1 MSVDRI
7 AVPAAPTAIKGF
19 IEATRERYLNDLSKI
34 RSMVDVMVATRRELR
49 CIYKIYSRGSL
60 QNGDEL
66 KSSRKIRLKFDEFN
80 LELGVGE
87 ASVFDVPDIV
97 GLTIVV
103 SYPSDISTV
112 SERFDALVEAGEL
125 IVPFPVGRTANV
137 GKIVTRHGRA
147 IESGGYY
154 ACHYNVRLPAITSG
168 PICEVQ
174 IKTLLHDA
182 WGAKTHDLTYKPAGK
197 IGAELLDSF
206 ELLGTNLA
214 NLDLQSDVLRTSIM
228 RTASVRESKRRKLQ
242 VAILRENAAGRI
254 DRLAASDT
262 KDKLTLLHVRIG
274 TMSSDTPVADG
285 EAVLRDLLAV
295 FKLDEQATMRVLC
308 YLAAVTQE
316 KRFFEQGQDAIRFIE
331 DHGADEVARIRSR
344 TMAALAAFSVGEVG
358 EAIDIAEQAKVQ
370 VNALSLTGLTADK
383 REALDD
389 MSIALCSSL
398 AYYHADIV
406 GSHDGNKRQ
415 SAAKAAEYLRESVAL
430 YGVAGLPAA
439 GLFAEDHEIINAIK
453 STKDGLRAF
462 YALDNEAFVMIQTA
476 TTETEIR
483 RASER
488 MHMIHSNRPAQI
500 AGLSDL
506 VRDYHDFCA
515 RMRLA
520 ELEVPAS

>member
-1 MSVDRI
+1 MNVDRI
-7 AVPAAPTAIKGF
+7 KVPATPTAIKAF
-19 IEATRERYLNDLSKI
+19 VEATRQSYLNDLANI
-34 RSMVDVMVATRRELR
+34 RRMVEHMVATRRELR
-49 CIYKIYSRGSL
+49 CIYKVYSRGSL

-80 LELGVGE
+80 LDLGVDE

-112 SERFDALVEAGEL
+112 CERFDALIEAGEL
-125 IVPFPVGRTANV
+125 IVPFPVGKGSSV
-137 GKIVTRHGRA
+137 GKIVTRYGRA
-147 IESGGYY
+147 IEAGGYY
-154 ACHYNVRLPAITSG
+154 ACHYNVRLPAITAG

-214 NLDLQSDVLRTSIM
+214 NLDLQSDVLRASIV
-228 RTASVRESKRRKLQ
+228 RTASVRESKRRRLQ
-242 VAILRENAAGRI
+242 VAILRENAANRVA
-254 DRLAASDT
+254 RVTDT
-262 KDKLTLLHVRIG
+262 GVQDKLTVLHVRIG
-274 TMSSDTPVADG
+274 TMSPDTPIADG
-285 EAVLRDLLAV
+285 EAVLRELLAI

-316 KRFFEQGQDAIRFIE
+316 TRFFEQGQDAIRVIG
-331 DHGADEVARIRSR
+331 DKSDDEVIRIRSR

-358 EAIDIAEQAKVQ
+358 EAIDIAELAKVQ
-370 VNALSLTGLTADK
+370 VNSLSLSGLPADK
-383 REALDD
+383 RSALDQT
-389 MSIALCSSL
+389 SIALCSSL

-406 GSHDGNKRQ
+406 GSHDGDKRQ
-415 SAAKAAEYLRESVAL
+415 SAAKAAEYLRESMAM

-439 GLFAEDHEIINAIK
+439 GLFADDQEIITAIQ
-453 STKDGLRAF
+453 STKDGLEAF
-462 YALDNEAFVMIQTA
+462 NALDNEAFVMIQTA
-476 TTETEIR
+476 TTEAEIR

-488 MHMIHSNRPAQI
+488 MHMIHLNRPEQI

>member
-7 AVPAAPTAIKGF
+7 TVPATPMAINGF
-19 IEATRERYLNDLSKI
+19 IDANRQRYLNDLAKI
-34 RSMVDVMVATRRELR
+34 RDMVDDMVATHRELR

-80 LELGVGE
+80 FYLGIGE

-125 IVPFPVGRTANV
+125 VVPFPVGKAATV
-137 GKIVTRHGRA
+137 GKIVTRYGRA

-154 ACHYNVRLPAITSG
+154 ACHYNVRLPAISSG

-214 NLDLQSDVLRTSIM
+214 NLDLQSDVLRASIV
-228 RTASVRESKRRKLQ
+228 RTASVRESKRRRLQ
-242 VAILRENAAGRI
+242 VAILRENAASRIGRVA
-254 DRLAASDT
+254 DADAQN
-262 KDKLTLLHVRIG
+262 KLTLLHARIG
-274 TMSSDTPVADG
+274 TMSPDTPVADG
-285 EAVLRDLLAV
+285 EAVLRELLVV
-295 FKLDEQATMRVLC
+295 FKLEEQAAMRVLC

-316 KRFFEQGQDAIRFIE
+316 NRFYEQGQDAIRVIG
-331 DHGADEVARIRSR
+331 DQSADEVTRIRSR

-358 EAIDIAEQAKVQ
+358 EAIDIAEQAKEQ
-370 VNALSLTGLTADK
+370 VNALSLSGLPADK
-383 REALDD
+383 RKTLDET
-389 MSIALCSSL
+389 SVALCSSL

-406 GSHDGNKRQ
+406 GSHDGDKRR
-415 SAAKAAEYLRESVAL
+415 SATKAAEYLRESVAM

-439 GLFAEDHEIINAIK
+439 GLFAEDHEIIAAIQP
-453 STKDGLRAF
+453 TKDGLEAF
-462 YALDNEAFVMIQTA
+462 FALDNEAFVMIQTA
-476 TTETEIR
+476 TTEAEIR